1 MFPCIVTSLLVEE
14 HTCNQTKPDQVA
26 QYFLSFITGF
36 ALQSLYLSSSS
47 RTWPRLGHLVRAW
60 WSRVRSPYGPFTLE
74 MDHMTLLG
82 SFQFRL
88 FCGWKI
94 CTSFAKIIWLRTFS
108 MQMQKINAYNKGHN
122 KQTQIHRADRQTL
135 DQDKIKTSSVT
146 LNYRWA
152 IKKLQANRRLLNKV
166 KDLRSGILEAR
177 GWDYEN

>member
-1 MFPCIVTSLLVEE
+1 
-14 HTCNQTKPDQVA
+14 
-26 QYFLSFITGF
+26 
-36 ALQSLYLSSSS
+36 
-47 RTWPRLGHLVRAW
+47 
-60 WSRVRSPYGPFTLE
+60 
-74 MDHMTLLG
+74 
-82 SFQFRL
+82 
-88 FCGWKI
+88 
-94 CTSFAKIIWLRTFS
+94 

-146 LNYRWA
+146 LNYRRA

>member
-74 MDHMTLLG
+74 MDHMILLG
-82 SFQFRL
+82 SFQLRL

-122 KQTQIHRADRQTL
+122 KQTNTD
-135 DQDKIKTSSVT
+135 TSSWQT
-146 LNYRWA
+146 NIGPGQNQNL
-152 IKKLQANRRLLNKV
+152 ISHTKLQMGYQEIAGKQ
-166 KDLRSGILEAR
+166 KIAQQGQGLEVWYT
-177 GWDYEN
+177 GG